1 MLPIGVLVPTRDA
14 AALLP
19 DHLTTMR
26 EWVHEAQEVVVVDSF
41 SKDGTL
47 ELAKSGL
54 QHPNLRIL
62 QHPPGLYQSWNHG
75 IQQIKAEYCY
85 ISTVGDSITLA
96 GLRHLAQIIETHRCD
111 VVVSKPDFIDVQ
123 GQPIRPSRWP
133 VDDLV
138 HSLRLAQPAV
148 LKGAGLFLFTLVNYR
163 EAILGSSAS
172 NLYRTRCLQ
181 DRPFPVDYGT
191 AGDGGWGLTN
201 CLRIA
206 LAVTPQVFSTIREHP
221 KSYPKSEY
229 AVDQFVRKLLA
240 RIVRTYREE
249 TASNPQFAVLAEKLQ
264 MEKLIELL
272 RQQLDQQE
280 RLEHYRENRSIWVLH
295 PSAWLARWRRNA
307 MGKEIRR
314 LQDAAL
320 PLLFPELIGV

>member
-1 MLPIGVLVPTRDA
+1 
-14 AALLP
+14 
-19 DHLTTMR
+19 MR

-54 QHPNLRIL
+54 RHPNLRIL

-75 IQQIKAEYCY
+75 IQHIKAEYCY

-96 GLRHLAQIIETHRCD
+96 GLRHLAQVIETHRCD

-163 EAILGSSAS
+163 RSDPRQLGQQSLSPPLSAGPPVS
-172 NLYRTRCLQ
+172 GGLR
-181 DRPFPVDYGT
+181 DR
-191 AGDGGWGLTN
+191 
-201 CLRIA
+201 R
-206 LAVTPQVFSTIREHP
+206 
-221 KSYPKSEY
+221 
-229 AVDQFVRKLLA
+229 
-240 RIVRTYREE
+240 
-249 TASNPQFAVLAEKLQ
+249 
-264 MEKLIELL
+264 
-272 RQQLDQQE
+272 
-280 RLEHYRENRSIWVLH
+280 
-295 PSAWLARWRRNA
+295 RWRL
-307 MGKEIRR
+307 GFDE
-314 LQDAAL
+314 L
-320 PLLFPELIGV
+320 PQNCPGGHPAGLLHHSRAP